1 VALHEEVKALGARWL
16 IGQMSVAEVAAAMDP
31 IQAELERLVAEG
43 DAAVASEYGVSAAE
57 LTEHRVRLVEAVGGV
72 FE

>member
-1 VALHEEVKALGARWL
+1 MDDVN
-16 IGQMSVAEVAAAMDP
+16 AAMGP
-31 IQAELERLVAEG
+31 IQTELERLVAEA
-43 DAAVASEYGVSAAE
+43 DQAVGAEYGVSAAE